1 MEIFDDRTYEIL
13 SNAYEEAF
21 DNGVHGA
28 LSRAIEGRAPF
39 KLRENEK
46 DYTPFLQEIATYN
59 DKLTRLVARLGGQ
72 KGEIVRYMLGQNA
85 LQLPSPPADESFIQL
100 RRYENAY
107 LKVAQLLV
115 DSVERAKKEG
125 AKINDI
131 FLRAYCILTILC
143 SEN

>member
-1 MEIFDDRTYEIL
+1 MEVFDDKTYEIL
-13 SNAYEEAF
+13 SKAYEEAL
-21 DNGVHGA
+21 DRGLHGA

-39 KLRENEK
+39 KLRENKK

-72 KGEIVRYMLGQNA
+72 KGEIVRFMLRQNA
-85 LQLPSPPADESFIQL
+85 LQLPSPPVDESFIQL
-100 RRYENAY
+100 RRYENAC

-143 SEN
+143 NEN